1 MAVKMK
7 IERPNSIITVNITP
21 VTDVVKLK
29 IANAVNSVVTAIKDK
44 HLS

>member
-1 MAVKMK
+1 MATK
-7 IERPNSIITVNITP
+7 IKTERPNSIIKVNISP
-21 VTDVVKLK
+21 LSDVVKLK